1 MEKELM
7 TEERIKRSARNVFSR
22 KGFAG
27 ARISEIANNA
37 GVKNAMVHY
46 YFRSKHSLFDII
58 MKESVMKLRSITNP
72 FINDEQTSLEEKI
85 DLISENLHIFLL
97 DNQDLPMFIL
107 NELQTNT
114 NPENFISLYFNPMED
129 NIFNSVFFKQ
139 LETHI
144 KEQKLDN
151 VISANHVFINLFSMS
166 VFPYL
171 SSKLLME
178 LLELDEQEY
187 HLLIMEGQKLG
198 SLWVKKMLNI
208 K

>member
-27 ARISEIANNA
+27 ARISEIANSA

-46 YFRSKHSLFDII
+46 YFRSKQSLFDTI
-58 MKESVMKLRSITNP
+58 MKETVMKLRSIINP

-85 DLISENLHIFLL
+85 DLTIEKIHIFLL

-129 NIFNSVFFKQ
+129 NISNSIFFKQ
-139 LETHI
+139 METHI

-151 VISANHVFINLFSMS
+151 VISANHVFINLFAMS
-166 VFPYL
+166 VFPHL
-171 SSKLLME
+171 SSKLLMN

-187 HLLIMEGQKLG
+187 HLLIMEGQKLE
-198 SLWVKKMLNI
+198 SLWIKKY
-208 K
+208 